1 MEIKRNILQELVK
14 WKDREDRRPLVLQ
27 GARQIGKTWVVKKFG
42 TEYFKY
48 TAYFN
53 FDANIELG
61 LEFKKTKDVKR
72 LIDTLSLYCDVP
84 LLPNETLIFFDEIQ
98 ECPEAL
104 NALKYFCEDL
114 PEFHVVAAGSLLG
127 VALHKEKGFP
137 VGKVD
142 FLQMFPLSFDEY
154 FGAYNERFAS
164 ILESC
169 KDLNELSD
177 IPEIIKSTLE
187 DAFRHYR
194 ICGGMPKAA
203 VISLKREG
211 NERIELE
218 LRELLNSFMH
228 DFSKHAPTSEF
239 PRISYI
245 WRSLPSQLA
254 KENRKF
260 IYKVVKPGARAREY
274 EGAINWLR
282 EAGLIYQIYCISKPG
297 LPISAYDDI
306 SAFKVYLLDCGLL
319 RALSQMP
326 AELYVSENPGFVEFK
341 GALAEN
347 MVLQQL
353 LVTSC
358 QMPRYWVSNG
368 TAEVDFIMQ
377 SGLEIIPIEVKA
389 GKNMSGKSLSV
400 YIQKFKPSRA
410 IVVSEKEFGIKQVET
425 EIIHL
430 PFSMLPWGLRL
441 ISAQT

>member
-1 MEIKRNILQELVK
+1 MEIRRNILKELVD
-14 WKDREDRRPLVLQ
+14 WKDREDRRPLVIQ

-42 TEYFKY
+42 TEFFKY
-48 TAYFN
+48 LAYFN
-53 FDANIELG
+53 FDANIELCH
-61 LEFKKTKDVKR
+61 EFRKTKDVRR

-114 PEFHVVAAGSLLG
+114 PEFHIIAAGSLLG
-127 VALHKEKGFP
+127 VGLHKEKGFP

-142 FLQMFPLSFDEY
+142 FLQMYPVSFDEY

-164 ILESC
+164 TLESC
-169 KDLNELSD
+169 KELRELSE

-187 DAFRHYR
+187 DAYRHYR
-194 ICGGMPKAA
+194 ICGGMPKVA
-203 VISLKREG
+203 VLSLKREG

-218 LRELLNSFMH
+218 LRELLNSFVH
-228 DFSKHAPTSEF
+228 DFSKHAPTADF
-239 PRISYI
+239 PRISHV
-245 WRSLPSQLA
+245 WHSLPSQLA

-260 IYKVVKPGARAREY
+260 IYKVVRPGARAREY
-274 EGAINWLR
+274 EGAINWLK
-282 EAGLIYQIYCISKPG
+282 EAGLIYQIYCSSKPG
-297 LPISAYDDI
+297 LPISAYDDV

-353 LVTSC
+353 LATSC
-358 QMPRYWVSNG
+358 LMPRYWVSAG

-377 SGLEIIPIEVKA
+377 SGLEIIPIEVKS
-389 GKNMSGKSLSV
+389 GINMAGKSLSV
-400 YIQKFKPSRA
+400 YINKYQPKRA
-410 IVVSEKEFGIKQVET
+410 VVVSEKGFNIKEGET
-425 EIIHL
+425 ETIHL

-441 ISAQT
+441 MHLQS